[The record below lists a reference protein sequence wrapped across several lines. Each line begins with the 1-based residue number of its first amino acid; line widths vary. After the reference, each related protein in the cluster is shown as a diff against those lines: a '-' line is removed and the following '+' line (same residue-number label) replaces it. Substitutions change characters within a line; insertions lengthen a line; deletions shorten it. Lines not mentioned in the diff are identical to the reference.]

1 MSTHLLNH
9 AILWDMDGVIVNTG
23 QFHYVAWKDTFAE
36 LGIPFSK
43 DQFRKTFGMNNTGIL
58 EYMLG
63 EKPTADQVMEISDQ
77 KERRFREAVQGNAQ
91 LLPGVET
98 WLRQFSLSGS
108 KQAIASS
115 APPENI
121 DMLVDELAIRMYFD
135 AIISGFDLPGKPDP
149 AVFMKAAA
157 EVGVPPERCIVIED
171 AVTGVAGAKRAG
183 MKCIAVTTTNR
194 ARDLT
199 DADLVVDLL
208 VQLDEATLLSL
219 MND

>member
-1 MSTHLLNH
+1 MREHLPNH

-23 QFHYVAWKDTFAE
+23 QFHYVAWKKTFADR
-36 LGIPFSK
+36 GIPFSM
-43 DQFRKTFGMNNTGIL
+43 DQFRKTFGMNNAGIL
-58 EYMLG
+58 EYMLRK
-63 EKPTADQVMEISDQ
+63 KPTVDQVMEISDQ
-77 KERRFREAVQGNAQ
+77 KELRFREAVQGKAQ

-98 WLRQFSLSGS
+98 WLDRFNLSGFM
-108 KQAIASS
+108 QAIASS

-121 DMLVDELAIRMYFD
+121 DMLVDELAIRTYFD
-135 AIISGFDLPGKPDP
+135 AITSGFDLPGKPDP

-157 EVGVPPERCIVIED
+157 EMGVPPERCIVIED
-171 AVTGVAGAKRAG
+171 AITGVAGAKRAG

-194 ARDLT
+194 ARDLS

-208 VQLDEATLLSL
+208 VQLDEGTFVAL